1 MVFQKRLVEI
11 ADYIVN
17 PLWRNAPPR

>member
-17 PLWRNAPPR
+17 PLWWNAPPR